1 MIVLYLY
8 THFQALS
15 FMFKI
20 DEFCPLCFHIIHV
33 LSFRPNPISFSVKFS
48 HVRGHFCQIK
58 FGLFHPSQPA
68 TTHPHHIALN
78 LQELIIIIIIIIIEI
93 ESISY
98 VSSVIDSN
106 SIMFQSST

>member
-33 LSFRPNPISFSVKFS
+33 LSFRPNSV
-48 HVRGHFCQIK
+48 RHFCQFK
-58 FGLFHPSQPA
+58 GCRSF
-68 TTHPHHIALN
+68 
-78 LQELIIIIIIIIIEI
+78 EL
-93 ESISY
+93 
-98 VSSVIDSN
+98 
-106 SIMFQSST
+106 